1 MNVGLAGN
9 IGTSFAQQVAQ
20 HDFDYYVLEIS
31 SFQLDDI
38 HSFAPSIGVITN
50 ITPDHL
56 DRYNCDFS
64 QYVASKL
71 RLDHESNRGSV
82 STFNADD
89 AQLTKAIE
97 QTNTKAI
104 KFPFGRTVSTKPG
117 ATFQNETIKINT
129 TNTTTMI
136 NTTQFPLQ
144 GRHNLLNAMAAA
156 SVASL
161 LDISK
166 DSIRNS
172 LLSFTAVEHR
182 LERVLKIQ
190 NRTYINDSKATNVN
204 ATFYALESME
214 GQTVWIVGGVDKGN
228 DYSSLLPLVREKVK
242 AIICLGV
249 DNDKII
255 DSFSPVVDLLVET
268 QSMREA
274 VKMAH
279 QLADKREYVLLSPAC
294 ASFDLFKNYE
304 DRGNQFKEAVKRT
317 IMEKNDQLIQ
327 GDLALWGFLALLAI
341 FSFFPVFSAS
351 SNLSY
356 VVGNGTPWQHLF
368 KHMIILV
375 MGFAVMIAI
384 HRIPYHYFKGI
395 SILMLPIVILLLIYT
410 VSQGATI
417 GGANA
422 SRWIRIPFVGI
433 GFQTSTL
440 ASLVLMMYVARYLD
454 KTMGQQLR
462 FEQTLLPLWL
472 PVGIV
477 IALILPANLS
487 TAVIVFTMVFL
498 LCFFGGI
505 SF

>member
-1 MNVGLAGN
+1 MKKMVILGAGESGKGTAILAQQKGYDVFVSDAAVIAPEIKSLFDQKGIRWEEKKHSTAEILQADLVMKSPGIQADVEIVKSIRAAGIVIQSEIEFASQFTSASIIGVTGSNGKTTTTLLIYHLLKKAGLNVGLAGN

-56 DRYNCDFS
+56 DRYNYDFS

-71 RLDHESNRGSV
+71 RLTMNQTEDQFLL
-82 STFNADD
+82 FNADD
-89 AQLTKAIE
+89 TQLTKAIE
-97 QTNTKAI
+97 QTNTRAK
-104 KFPFGRTVSTKPG
+104 KFPFGRIVSTQPG
-117 ATFQNETIKINT
+117 ATFQDQTITINT

-255 DSFSPVVDLLVET
+255 ESFSPVVDLLVET

-304 DRGNQFKEAVKRT
+304 DRGNQFKEAVRG
-317 IMEKNDQLIQ
+317 L
-327 GDLALWGFLALLAI
+327 
-341 FSFFPVFSAS
+341 
-351 SNLSY
+351 
-356 VVGNGTPWQHLF
+356 
-368 KHMIILV
+368 
-375 MGFAVMIAI
+375 
-384 HRIPYHYFKGI
+384 
-395 SILMLPIVILLLIYT
+395 
-410 VSQGATI
+410 
-417 GGANA
+417 
-422 SRWIRIPFVGI
+422 
-433 GFQTSTL
+433 
-440 ASLVLMMYVARYLD
+440 
-454 KTMGQQLR
+454 
-462 FEQTLLPLWL
+462 
-472 PVGIV
+472 
-477 IALILPANLS
+477 
-487 TAVIVFTMVFL
+487 
-498 LCFFGGI
+498 
-505 SF
+505 

>member
-1 MNVGLAGN
+1 MKKIVILGAGESGKGTAILAQQKGYDILVSDAGIIAPEIKSLFDQKGIRWEENKHSTDEILKSDLVMKSPGIPENVAIVKAIRAAGIVLQSEIEFASHFTSATIIGITGSNGKTTTTLLIHHLLEKAGLNVGLAGN
-9 IGTSFAQQVAQ
+9 IGTSFAQQVAEQ
-20 HDFDYYVLEIS
+20 DFDYYVLEIS

-38 HSFAPSIGVITN
+38 HDFAPAIGVITN

-56 DRYNCDFS
+56 DRYNNDFS

-71 RLDHESNRGSV
+71 RLTMNQTKDQFLL
-82 STFNADD
+82 FNADD
-89 AQLTKAIE
+89 AQLTAVIDQSNTAAKKIPFGM
-97 QTNTKAI
+97 TKAAASGTI
-104 KFPFGRTVSTKPG
+104 
-117 ATFQNETIKINT
+117 FQDETITINT
-129 TNTTTMI
+129 TKTTTMI

-161 LDISK
+161 LEISK

-249 DNDKII
+249 DNEKII
-255 DSFSPVVDLLVET
+255 ESFSPVVDLLVET

-279 QLADKREYVLLSPAC
+279 KLAGKREYVLLSPAC

-304 DRGNQFKEAVKRT
+304 DRGNQFKEA
-317 IMEKNDQLIQ
+317 
-327 GDLALWGFLALLAI
+327 
-341 FSFFPVFSAS
+341 
-351 SNLSY
+351 
-356 VVGNGTPWQHLF
+356 
-368 KHMIILV
+368 
-375 MGFAVMIAI
+375 
-384 HRIPYHYFKGI
+384 
-395 SILMLPIVILLLIYT
+395 
-410 VSQGATI
+410 
-417 GGANA
+417 
-422 SRWIRIPFVGI
+422 IRE
-433 GFQTSTL
+433 L
-440 ASLVLMMYVARYLD
+440 
-454 KTMGQQLR
+454 
-462 FEQTLLPLWL
+462 
-472 PVGIV
+472 
-477 IALILPANLS
+477 
-487 TAVIVFTMVFL
+487 
-498 LCFFGGI
+498 
-505 SF
+505 

>member
-1 MNVGLAGN
+1 MDCGNSIKHFNHRNLETALMKKMVILGAGESGKGTAILAQQKGYDVFVSDAASIAPEIKSLFDQKGIRWEEKIHSTAEILQADLVMKSPGIPAHVEIVKSIRAAGIVIQSEIEFASQFTSATIIGITGSNGKTTTTLLIYHLLEKAGLNVGLAGN

-56 DRYNCDFS
+56 DRYNYDFS

-71 RLDHESNRGSV
+71 RLTMNQTEDQFLL
-82 STFNADD
+82 FNADD
-89 AQLTKAIE
+89 AQLKLAIE
-97 QTNTKAI
+97 QTNSAAK
-104 KFPFGRTVSTKPG
+104 KFPFGMTVVTQPG
-117 ATFQNETIKINT
+117 ATFQDETIKINT

-214 GQTVWIVGGVDKGN
+214 GQTLWIVGGVDKGN

-255 DSFSPVVDLLVET
+255 ESFSPVVDLLVET

-304 DRGNQFKEAVKRT
+304 DRGNQFKEAVRG
-317 IMEKNDQLIQ
+317 L
-327 GDLALWGFLALLAI
+327 
-341 FSFFPVFSAS
+341 
-351 SNLSY
+351 
-356 VVGNGTPWQHLF
+356 
-368 KHMIILV
+368 
-375 MGFAVMIAI
+375 
-384 HRIPYHYFKGI
+384 
-395 SILMLPIVILLLIYT
+395 
-410 VSQGATI
+410 
-417 GGANA
+417 
-422 SRWIRIPFVGI
+422 
-433 GFQTSTL
+433 
-440 ASLVLMMYVARYLD
+440 
-454 KTMGQQLR
+454 
-462 FEQTLLPLWL
+462 
-472 PVGIV
+472 
-477 IALILPANLS
+477 
-487 TAVIVFTMVFL
+487 
-498 LCFFGGI
+498 
-505 SF
+505 

>member
-1 MNVGLAGN
+1 MKKMVILGAGESGKGTAILAQQKGYDVLVSDAGSISPEIKSLFDQKKIRWEEKVHSTEEILQADLVMKSPGIPEDVAIVKAIRTEKIPLQSEIEFASQFTNATIIGITGSNGKTTTTLLIYHLLEKAGLNVGLAGN
-9 IGTSFAQQVAQ
+9 IGTSFAQQVAE
-20 HDFDYYVLEIS
+20 HSYDYYVLEIS

-38 HSFAPSIGVITN
+38 HNFAPSIGVITN

-56 DRYNCDFS
+56 DRYNYDFS

-71 RLDHESNRGSV
+71 RLTMNQTEDQFLL
-82 STFNADD
+82 FNADD
-89 AQLTKAIE
+89 VQLTEAIE
-97 QTNTKAI
+97 QTNSAAKKI
-104 KFPFGRTVSTKPG
+104 PFGMTVSTSTG
-117 ATFQNETIKINT
+117 TSFQDNTIKINT
-129 TNTTTMI
+129 TNKTTMI

-204 ATFYALESME
+204 AAFYALESME

-249 DNDKII
+249 DNNKII

-304 DRGNQFKEAVKRT
+304 DRGNQFKEAVRG
-317 IMEKNDQLIQ
+317 L
-327 GDLALWGFLALLAI
+327 
-341 FSFFPVFSAS
+341 
-351 SNLSY
+351 
-356 VVGNGTPWQHLF
+356 
-368 KHMIILV
+368 
-375 MGFAVMIAI
+375 
-384 HRIPYHYFKGI
+384 
-395 SILMLPIVILLLIYT
+395 
-410 VSQGATI
+410 
-417 GGANA
+417 
-422 SRWIRIPFVGI
+422 
-433 GFQTSTL
+433 
-440 ASLVLMMYVARYLD
+440 
-454 KTMGQQLR
+454 
-462 FEQTLLPLWL
+462 
-472 PVGIV
+472 
-477 IALILPANLS
+477 
-487 TAVIVFTMVFL
+487 
-498 LCFFGGI
+498 
-505 SF
+505 

>member
-1 MNVGLAGN
+1 MLVLRGILG
-9 IGTSFAQQVAQ
+9 QVLRSKWPSI
-20 HDFDYYVLEIS
+20 DFDYYVLEIS

-56 DRYNCDFS
+56 DRYNYDFS

-71 RLDHESNRGSV
+71 RLTMNQTEDQFLL
-82 STFNADD
+82 FNADD
-89 AQLTKAIE
+89 VQLTEAIE
-97 QTNTKAI
+97 QTNSAAKKI
-104 KFPFGRTVSTKPG
+104 PFGMTVSTSTG
-117 ATFQNETIKINT
+117 TSFQDNTIKINT
-129 TNTTTMI
+129 TNKTTMI

-204 ATFYALESME
+204 AAFYALESME

-249 DNDKII
+249 DNNKII

-304 DRGNQFKEAVKRT
+304 DRGNQFKEAVRG
-317 IMEKNDQLIQ
+317 L
-327 GDLALWGFLALLAI
+327 
-341 FSFFPVFSAS
+341 
-351 SNLSY
+351 
-356 VVGNGTPWQHLF
+356 
-368 KHMIILV
+368 
-375 MGFAVMIAI
+375 
-384 HRIPYHYFKGI
+384 
-395 SILMLPIVILLLIYT
+395 
-410 VSQGATI
+410 
-417 GGANA
+417 
-422 SRWIRIPFVGI
+422 
-433 GFQTSTL
+433 
-440 ASLVLMMYVARYLD
+440 
-454 KTMGQQLR
+454 
-462 FEQTLLPLWL
+462 
-472 PVGIV
+472 
-477 IALILPANLS
+477 
-487 TAVIVFTMVFL
+487 
-498 LCFFGGI
+498 
-505 SF
+505 

>member
-1 MNVGLAGN
+1 MDCGNSIKHFNHRNLETALMKKMVILGAGESGKGTAILAQQKGYDVFVSDAASIAPEIKSLFDQKGIRWEEKTHSTAEILQADLVMKSPGIPAHVEIVKSIRAAGIVIQSEIEFASQFTSATIIGITGSNGKTTTTLLIYHLLEKAGLNVGLAGN

-56 DRYNCDFS
+56 DRYNYDFS

-71 RLDHESNRGSV
+71 RLTMNQTEDQFLL
-82 STFNADD
+82 FNADD
-89 AQLTKAIE
+89 AQLKLAIE
-97 QTNTKAI
+97 QTNSAAK
-104 KFPFGRTVSTKPG
+104 KFPFGMTVVTQPG
-117 ATFQNETIKINT
+117 ATFQDETIKINT

-214 GQTVWIVGGVDKGN
+214 GQTLWIVGGVDKGN

-255 DSFSPVVDLLVET
+255 ESFSPVVDLLVET

-304 DRGNQFKEAVKRT
+304 DRGNQFKEAVRG
-317 IMEKNDQLIQ
+317 L
-327 GDLALWGFLALLAI
+327 
-341 FSFFPVFSAS
+341 
-351 SNLSY
+351 
-356 VVGNGTPWQHLF
+356 
-368 KHMIILV
+368 
-375 MGFAVMIAI
+375 
-384 HRIPYHYFKGI
+384 
-395 SILMLPIVILLLIYT
+395 
-410 VSQGATI
+410 
-417 GGANA
+417 
-422 SRWIRIPFVGI
+422 
-433 GFQTSTL
+433 
-440 ASLVLMMYVARYLD
+440 
-454 KTMGQQLR
+454 
-462 FEQTLLPLWL
+462 
-472 PVGIV
+472 
-477 IALILPANLS
+477 
-487 TAVIVFTMVFL
+487 
-498 LCFFGGI
+498 
-505 SF
+505 

>member
-1 MNVGLAGN
+1 LDCGNSIEHFNHRNLETALMKKMVILGAGESGKGTAILAQQKGYDVFVSDAASIAPEIKSLFDQKGIRWEEKNHSTAEILQADLVMKSPGIPAHVEIVKSIRAAGIVIQSEIEFASQFTPATIIGITGSNGKTTTTLLIYHLLEKAGLNVGLAGN

-56 DRYNCDFS
+56 DRYNYDFS

-71 RLDHESNRGSV
+71 RLTMNQTEDQFLL
-82 STFNADD
+82 FNADD
-89 AQLTKAIE
+89 AQLKLAIE
-97 QTNTKAI
+97 QTNSTAK
-104 KFPFGRTVSTKPG
+104 KFPFGMTVVTQPG
-117 ATFQNETIKINT
+117 ATFQDETIKINT

-242 AIICLGV
+242 AIICLGI

-255 DSFSPVVDLLVET
+255 ESFSPVVDLLVET

-304 DRGNQFKEAVKRT
+304 DRGNQFKEAVRG
-317 IMEKNDQLIQ
+317 L
-327 GDLALWGFLALLAI
+327 
-341 FSFFPVFSAS
+341 
-351 SNLSY
+351 
-356 VVGNGTPWQHLF
+356 
-368 KHMIILV
+368 
-375 MGFAVMIAI
+375 
-384 HRIPYHYFKGI
+384 
-395 SILMLPIVILLLIYT
+395 
-410 VSQGATI
+410 
-417 GGANA
+417 
-422 SRWIRIPFVGI
+422 
-433 GFQTSTL
+433 
-440 ASLVLMMYVARYLD
+440 
-454 KTMGQQLR
+454 
-462 FEQTLLPLWL
+462 
-472 PVGIV
+472 
-477 IALILPANLS
+477 
-487 TAVIVFTMVFL
+487 
-498 LCFFGGI
+498 
-505 SF
+505 

>member
-1 MNVGLAGN
+1 MKKMVILGAGESGKGTAILAQQKGYDVFVSDAAFITPEIKSLFDKKGIRWEEKNHSTAEILQADLVMKSPGIPAHVEIVKSIRAAGIVIQSEIEFASQFTPASIIGVTGSNGKTTTTLLIYHLLKKAGLNVGLAGN

-56 DRYNCDFS
+56 DRYNYDFS

-71 RLDHESNRGSV
+71 RLTMNQTEDQFLL
-82 STFNADD
+82 FNADD
-89 AQLTKAIE
+89 TQLTKAIE
-97 QTNTKAI
+97 QTNTRAK
-104 KFPFGRTVSTKPG
+104 KFPFGRAVSTQPG
-117 ATFQNETIKINT
+117 ATFQDETIKINT

-182 LERVLKIQ
+182 LEHVLKIQ

-255 DSFSPVVDLLVET
+255 ESFSPVVDLLVET

-294 ASFDLFKNYE
+294 ASFDLFENYE
-304 DRGNQFKEAVKRT
+304 DRGNQFKEAVRG
-317 IMEKNDQLIQ
+317 L
-327 GDLALWGFLALLAI
+327 
-341 FSFFPVFSAS
+341 
-351 SNLSY
+351 
-356 VVGNGTPWQHLF
+356 
-368 KHMIILV
+368 
-375 MGFAVMIAI
+375 
-384 HRIPYHYFKGI
+384 
-395 SILMLPIVILLLIYT
+395 
-410 VSQGATI
+410 
-417 GGANA
+417 
-422 SRWIRIPFVGI
+422 
-433 GFQTSTL
+433 
-440 ASLVLMMYVARYLD
+440 
-454 KTMGQQLR
+454 
-462 FEQTLLPLWL
+462 
-472 PVGIV
+472 
-477 IALILPANLS
+477 
-487 TAVIVFTMVFL
+487 
-498 LCFFGGI
+498 
-505 SF
+505 

>member
-1 MNVGLAGN
+1 MNQTEDQFL
-9 IGTSFAQQVAQ
+9 
-20 HDFDYYVLEIS
+20 L
-31 SFQLDDI
+31 
-38 HSFAPSIGVITN
+38 
-50 ITPDHL
+50 
-56 DRYNCDFS
+56 
-64 QYVASKL
+64 
-71 RLDHESNRGSV
+71 
-82 STFNADD
+82 FNADD

-97 QTNTKAI
+97 QANSSAK
-104 KFPFGRTVSTKPG
+104 KFPFGMTVTANIG
-117 ATFQNETIKINT
+117 AGFQEDSIKINT

-255 DSFSPVVDLLVET
+255 ESFSPVVDLLVET

-294 ASFDLFKNYE
+294 ASFDLFQNYE
-304 DRGNQFKEAVKRT
+304 DRGNQFKEAVRG
-317 IMEKNDQLIQ
+317 L
-327 GDLALWGFLALLAI
+327 
-341 FSFFPVFSAS
+341 
-351 SNLSY
+351 
-356 VVGNGTPWQHLF
+356 
-368 KHMIILV
+368 
-375 MGFAVMIAI
+375 
-384 HRIPYHYFKGI
+384 
-395 SILMLPIVILLLIYT
+395 
-410 VSQGATI
+410 
-417 GGANA
+417 
-422 SRWIRIPFVGI
+422 
-433 GFQTSTL
+433 
-440 ASLVLMMYVARYLD
+440 
-454 KTMGQQLR
+454 
-462 FEQTLLPLWL
+462 
-472 PVGIV
+472 
-477 IALILPANLS
+477 
-487 TAVIVFTMVFL
+487 
-498 LCFFGGI
+498 
-505 SF
+505 

>member
-1 MNVGLAGN
+1 MDCGNSIEHFNHRNLETALMKKMVILGAGESGKGTAILAQQKGYDVFVSDAASIAPEIKSLFDQKGIRWEEKTHSKVEILQADLVMKSPGIPAHVEIVKSIREAGIVIQSEIEFASKFTPATIIGITGSNGKTTSTLLIYHLLEKAGLNVGLAGN

-31 SFQLDDI
+31 SFQLDNI

-56 DRYNCDFS
+56 DRYNNDFS
-64 QYVASKL
+64 QYAASKL
-71 RLDHESNRGSV
+71 RLTMNQTEDQFLL
-82 STFNADD
+82 FNADD
-89 AQLTKAIE
+89 AQLKLAIE
-97 QTNTKAI
+97 QTNSGAK
-104 KFPFGRTVSTKPG
+104 KFPFGMTVVTQPG
-117 ATFQNETIKINT
+117 ATFQDETIKINT
-129 TNTTTMI
+129 TNKTSMI

-161 LDISK
+161 LNISK

-182 LERVLKIQ
+182 LENVLKIQ

-249 DNDKII
+249 NNDKII
-255 DSFSPVVDLLVET
+255 ESFSPVVDLLVET
-268 QSMREA
+268 QSMSEA

-304 DRGNQFKEAVKRT
+304 DRGNQFKEAVRG
-317 IMEKNDQLIQ
+317 L
-327 GDLALWGFLALLAI
+327 
-341 FSFFPVFSAS
+341 
-351 SNLSY
+351 
-356 VVGNGTPWQHLF
+356 
-368 KHMIILV
+368 
-375 MGFAVMIAI
+375 
-384 HRIPYHYFKGI
+384 
-395 SILMLPIVILLLIYT
+395 
-410 VSQGATI
+410 
-417 GGANA
+417 
-422 SRWIRIPFVGI
+422 
-433 GFQTSTL
+433 
-440 ASLVLMMYVARYLD
+440 
-454 KTMGQQLR
+454 
-462 FEQTLLPLWL
+462 
-472 PVGIV
+472 
-477 IALILPANLS
+477 
-487 TAVIVFTMVFL
+487 
-498 LCFFGGI
+498 
-505 SF
+505 

>member
-1 MNVGLAGN
+1 MDCGNSIKHFNHRNLETALMKKMVILGAGESGKGTAILAQQKGYDVLVSDAASIAPEIKSLFDQKGIRWEEKTHSTAEILQADLVMKSPGIPAHVEIVKSIRAAGIVIQSEIEFASQFTPATIIGITGSNGKTTTTLLIYHLLEKAGLNVGLAGN

-56 DRYNCDFS
+56 DRYNYDFS

-71 RLDHESNRGSV
+71 RLTMNQTEDQFLL
-82 STFNADD
+82 FNADD
-89 AQLTKAIE
+89 AQLKLAIE
-97 QTNTKAI
+97 QTNSAAK
-104 KFPFGRTVSTKPG
+104 KFPFGMTVVTQPG
-117 ATFQNETIKINT
+117 ATFQDETIKINT

-255 DSFSPVVDLLVET
+255 ESFSPVVDLLVET

-304 DRGNQFKEAVKRT
+304 DRGNQFKEAVRG
-317 IMEKNDQLIQ
+317 L
-327 GDLALWGFLALLAI
+327 
-341 FSFFPVFSAS
+341 
-351 SNLSY
+351 
-356 VVGNGTPWQHLF
+356 
-368 KHMIILV
+368 
-375 MGFAVMIAI
+375 
-384 HRIPYHYFKGI
+384 
-395 SILMLPIVILLLIYT
+395 
-410 VSQGATI
+410 
-417 GGANA
+417 
-422 SRWIRIPFVGI
+422 
-433 GFQTSTL
+433 
-440 ASLVLMMYVARYLD
+440 
-454 KTMGQQLR
+454 
-462 FEQTLLPLWL
+462 
-472 PVGIV
+472 
-477 IALILPANLS
+477 
-487 TAVIVFTMVFL
+487 
-498 LCFFGGI
+498 
-505 SF
+505 